1 MKKYLLIILF
11 AFVILLASPFLKI
24 SSIALAQSASSSAT
38 SMASGSAQPSD
49 GTWLS
54 DNDVTFAGKN
64 AVRAQELFN
73 WVLVNYQ
80 WSTND
85 NTLISFWATI
95 RNVVFVF
102 LIILV
107 MVSAFLMIITGGQ
120 SLTAMQFIR
129 KFLVVIILITFSF
142 AFVRIFYQI
151 VDVIQSFFIKNPD
164 GQIISSKD
172 LLNISFSYQDFIGY
186 RRYGPDYNES
196 AFISLLLTKLTAATY
211 FVMAGVLII
220 RKIILWFFIT
230 VSPIFPVLLLYFPVR
245 NTAKIWIGE
254 FFRWLL
260 YAPLFAIFLSGLVVL
275 WRQNI
280 NVLPFTFDA
289 TGAKPSIIYPT
300 AINILLGGPGQKLAI
315 DNNINY
321 PATFAEYIVALLMLW
336 VVIFL
341 PFLLLRIFLDY
352 LASASMNNN
361 AWQYIRN
368 NANKILPSTDFFV
381 NNKQSTPPPPPA
393 PPTYH
398 PTGAA
403 RQLPF
408 PTGAAKTIPVA
419 QPATRAQTVATNRSV
434 AATTNRTISQTTQT
448 FNTQNIKNVTQTP
461 LYKSSQTSVATSQL
475 VSFPIPTMRDV
486 AKVETSRLSSSISSH
501 QEISKVNETLQ
512 KIANPQSIT
521 NPVERQQYTTI
532 KEKLVQAQKQGEP
545 LATSILHAANNV
557 TNVTNVTHQAV
568 NTVQQTFQ
576 KIANSQSITNTTEKQ
591 QVNEFKEKLTEQSKQ
606 GNSYAT
612 TVLSTISNLSHQSTQ
627 QSSAQVQQVIEKLAR
642 PEIIK
647 DAKERE
653 QITQLK
659 QGIVGESKKGNPIAT
674 SILSATDKVAQAS
687 QSAQGVIPATN
698 QVQTV
703 NLEDYEEVKKT
714 WTENYRN
721 LEVPKTL
728 DKADRTR
735 EEWVKED
742 LNKTTHAIDLL
753 GSQDAQKVQEGMG
766 EVSALLPFLLLGGF
780 SQTEIV
786 AYLQAKKHAAEE
798 VLSETQQKS
807 QDEETLLDRK
817 TQTHHAQANMHMQAS
832 LSNASNDTSNDFE
845 RDEDNPLYNV
855 THVINSAQNIQS
867 VPQLKE
873 TSSSQTMQLVNFS
886 IPTMKDVAKY
896 EAAKLRS
903 QSPERTQVDQMHD
916 MLRKLANP
924 EVITDKKER
933 ETYTVMK
940 AQLASAQAKGD
951 PLAASILST
960 TENISNIQQI
970 STLTQDSFH
979 ETLLKLSDP
988 KAISDK
994 KTQETFT
1001 SLKEKIVEEKEKNN
1015 PLAVTLSTILT
1026 GVKNITPSSTQN
1038 EIQLHELLLQ
1048 EKQKNNPLAG
1058 VLVAAV
1064 DQTIKEQ
1071 KLEKKPLVNLPEINQ
1086 VQTVN
1091 LEDYEEVRKT
1101 WEENYKT
1108 LPVPKSLDKPDQNRA
1123 EWIKQDVAKTANVIS
1138 LLTSTDPEK
1147 KKEGMQL
1154 VAELLPFL
1162 LLGGFSEA
1170 EVISYLQA
1178 KKHAGEE
1185 VEKNVNDNE
1194 SEKDTLVDA
1203 NKKETPVEKHMQEEL
1218 LVEDTRLQAKETN
1231 TKENE

>member
-1 MKKYLLIILF
+1 MKKRLPIILF
-11 AFVILLASPFLKI
+11 AFALLLIFPVFKTFSVVHAQTASSAASPL
-24 SSIALAQSASSSAT
+24 SASSS
-38 SMASGSAQPSD
+38 GQPSE

-142 AFVRIFYQI
+142 AIVRIFYQI

-289 TGAKPSIIYPT
+289 SGAKPSIIYPT

-321 PATFAEYIVALLMLW
+321 PATFAEYMVALLMLW

-352 LASASMNNN
+352 LASASINNN

-368 NANKILPSTDFFV
+368 NANKILPSTDFFI
-381 NNKQSTPPPPPA
+381 NNKQSTPPPPSA
-393 PPTYH
+393 PPTYR
-398 PTGAA
+398 PAGVA
-403 RQLPF
+403 RQLPI
-408 PTGAAKTIPVA
+408 PAGSAKTIPVA
-419 QPATRAQTVATNRSV
+419 QPAARAQAISSNRSV
-434 AATTNRTISQTTQT
+434 ADTTNRTVSQTSQAV
-448 FNTQNIKNVTQTP
+448 NTQNIKNVTQTP
-461 LYKSSQTSVATSQL
+461 MYKSSQTSVATSQL

-501 QEISKVNETLQ
+501 QDISRVNETLQ

-545 LATSILHAANNV
+545 LANSILHAANNV
-557 TNVTNVTHQAV
+557 TNITNVTHQAV

-576 KIANSQSITNTTEKQ
+576 KIANSQTITNTSEKQ
-591 QVNEFKEKLTEQSKQ
+591 QVNEFKETLSEQSKK

-612 TVLSTISNLSHQSTQ
+612 TMLSTINNLSHQTSQ
-627 QSSAQVQQVIEKLAR
+627 QTATQVQQVIEKLAR
-642 PEIIK
+642 PETIK
-647 DAKERE
+647 DAKEKE

-659 QGIVGESKKGNPIAT
+659 QSIVDESKKGNPVAT
-674 SILSATDKVAQAS
+674 SILSATEKVTQAS
-687 QSAQGVIPATN
+687 QASQGIIPTTN

-714 WTENYRN
+714 WAENYRN

-735 EEWVKED
+735 VEWIKED
-742 LNKTTHAIDLL
+742 LGKTTHAIDLL
-753 GSQDAQKVQEGMG
+753 GSQDTQKVQEGMS

-798 VLSETQQKS
+798 VMSESQQTS
-807 QDEETLLDRK
+807 QDEDTLLERK
-817 TQTHHAQANMHMQAS
+817 SQTHHTQAGLHMHAS
-832 LSNASNDTSNDFE
+832 ISNTTNNDDGET
-845 RDEDNPLYNV
+845 DEDNPLSQAIRV
-855 THVINSAQNIQS
+855 TDFPTESF
-867 VPQLKE
+867 PQLKAS
-873 TSSSQTMQLVNFS
+873 SSSQTMQLVNFS
-886 IPTMKDVAKY
+886 IPTMKDVARY
-896 EAAKLRS
+896 ESVKLNT
-903 QSPERTQVDQMHD
+903 QSPVKTQVDQMHE
-916 MLRKLANP
+916 MLTKLANP
-924 EVITDKKER
+924 QQITDEKER
-933 ETYTVMK
+933 KTYTVMK
-940 AQLASAQAKGD
+940 EQLIAAQAKGD
-951 PLAASILST
+951 PLASSILT
-960 TENISNIQQI
+960 TIQ
-970 STLTQDSFH
+970 TTADMKNTQ
-979 ETLLKLSDP
+979 T
-988 KAISDK
+988 DK
-994 KTQETFT
+994 K
-1001 SLKEKIVEEKEKNN
+1001 
-1015 PLAVTLSTILT
+1015 LT
-1026 GVKNITPSSTQN
+1026 
-1038 EIQLHELLLQ
+1038 
-1048 EKQKNNPLAG
+1048 
-1058 VLVAAV
+1058 
-1064 DQTIKEQ
+1064 
-1071 KLEKKPLVNLPEINQ
+1071 VNLPAANQ
-1086 VQTVN
+1086 VQSVN

-1108 LPVPKSLDKPDQNRA
+1108 LPVPKSLDKPGQSRE
-1123 EWIKQDVAKTANVIS
+1123 EWIKEDVAKTTNVIN
-1138 LLTSTDPEK
+1138 LLTSNDPDK

-1185 VEKNVNDNE
+1185 VEKDLKENE
-1194 SEKDTLVDA
+1194 SEKDTLIDA
-1203 NKKETPVEKHMQEEL
+1203 NKKETPEEKHMQEEL
-1218 LVEDTRLQAKETN
+1218 PVENNEPQEKQTD